1 MSNKA
6 LSVWNGLPTWAKG
19 VIAVGG
25 LAITYFGV
33 KGFLNK
39 LKEDAQKQDQIIT
52 QENQQNE
59 LENLQNNGV
68 SPSFPTSQYKL
79 WADELQAQ
87 FDGCD
92 PSLSVAWLSK
102 YAMSTSGARLGNIVL
117 QFKNDADF
125 LALSTAWGSSRTYD
139 QCGLWTGNFTG
150 NLSQAV
156 IDELDT
162 YEIKNINTELQK
174 LGITY
179 RF

>member
-19 VIAVGG
+19 IIAVGG
-25 LAITYFGV
+25 VAIAYFGI
-33 KGFLNK
+33 KGFINK
-39 LKEDAQKQDQIIT
+39 LKEDAQKQDAVVTQQT
-52 QENQQNE
+52 QEQE
-59 LENLQNNGV
+59 LQDLKNNNV
-68 SPSFPTSQYKL
+68 PLTFRDSQYKQ
-79 WADELQAQ
+79 WADELQNQ

-92 PSLSVAWLSK
+92 ASLSVAWLSK
-102 YAMSTSGARLGNIVL
+102 YMMSTSGAKLGNIIIQL
-117 QFKNDADF
+117 KNDADF

-156 IDELDT
+156 TDELT
-162 YEIKNINTELQK
+162 QNEINVINDQLSKQ
-174 LGITY
+174 GITY